1 MPDDGTMPPSPLTDL
16 AASATQQ
23 HELFMS
29 WVNAGFTRAEAM
41 QLLLAAFTTMI
52 LRGQA
57 PGNG

>member
-1 MPDDGTMPPSPLTDL
+1 MPDDGPMPESPLTQL
-16 AASATQQ
+16 AGAAVQQ

-52 LRGQA
+52 LRGQ
-57 PGNG
+57 GDQL